1 MRWIPLRLTYIG
13 GPTLLIEIGGVR
25 LLTDPTFDPAPRDYP
40 TPVYTLH
47 KTQSP
52 AIGPD
57 AIGRVDAVLL
67 SHDHH
72 FDNLDNAGRQILS
85 RAGRVLTTTDG
96 AKRLGGNAQGLN
108 AWQSTDVA
116 VEGGAQL
123 RITATPARHG
133 PARGDRGPC
142 IGFVLSPSDDPADA
156 VYVSGD
162 TVWYEGV
169 AEVARRFPVGVAV
182 LFMGAAKVAV
192 AGPAHI
198 TFSAADGIEAARAF
212 PHATIVPVHFEGW
225 THFSEAKADIDQAFR
240 DAGLHDRLLW
250 LRAGVTTDIR

>member
-1 MRWIPLRLTYIG
+1 MRNTPLRLTYIG

-52 AIGPD
+52 AVAAD
-57 AIGRVDAVLL
+57 AIGRIDAVLL

-72 FDNLDNAGRQILS
+72 FDNLDNAGRELLS
-85 RAGRVLTTTDG
+85 RAGRVLTTADG
-96 AKRLGGNAQGLN
+96 AKRLGGNAEGLV
-108 AWQSTDVA
+108 AWQSTDV
-116 VEGGAQL
+116 VGDSSTPL

-133 PARGDRGPC
+133 PEGGDRGPC
-142 IGFVLSPSDDPADA
+142 NGFVLSPSDDPADA

-162 TVWYEGV
+162 TVWFEGV

-192 AGPAHI
+192 AGPSHL

-212 PHATIVPVHFEGW
+212 PRATIVPVHFEGW
-225 THFSEAKADIDQAFR
+225 THFSEAKADIDRAFD
-240 DAGLHDRLLW
+240 DAQLHDRLLW
-250 LRAGVTTDIR
+250 LTAGVATPVA